1 MIDHEYLYER
11 NFYVLFQDAANYLF
25 VSEKALDNED
35 YDGMERYARAS
46 IINSTLLLEC
56 AANCCIDILNVSNS
70 FKKDIDKLPALSKF
84 EYFLSIRFSDKIFDR
99 GCREIQ
105 NAAELKT
112 IRDLIVHP
120 KVLRTKWE
128 KIDEFRSQA
137 DFGSTTILKLPKTIE
152 EFHRNDALV
161 CLRTLCSFLDY
172 FFRILCGYDAEIIK
186 KILIS
191 STKFTDN
198 PNVVEGTPSHW
209 NIFQEKWQLRLKFI
223 GLESKNEKTI

>member
-1 MIDHEYLYER
+1 MIDREYLYER
-11 NFYVLFQDAANYLF
+11 NFYVLFQDAANYLLD
-25 VSEKALDNED
+25 SERALENED

-56 AANCCIDILNVSNS
+56 AANCCIDILNISSS
-70 FKKDIDKLPALSKF
+70 FKNDIDKLPALSKY
-84 EYFLSIRFSDKIFDR
+84 EYFLSIKFSDKIFDR

-105 NAAELKT
+105 NASELKT

-120 KVLRTKWE
+120 KVLRAKWE

-137 DFGSTTILKLPKTIE
+137 DFGSTAILKLPKTIE

-161 CLRTLCSFLDY
+161 CLRALCSFLDH
-172 FFRILCGYDAEIIK
+172 FLRNICGFDPEIIK

-191 STKFTDN
+191 STKYTDD
-198 PNVVEGTPSHW
+198 PNVGEGTPVHW
-209 NIFQEKWQLRLKFI
+209 NTFQEKWQLRLKFV
-223 GLESKNEKTI
+223 GLESKNEKTL